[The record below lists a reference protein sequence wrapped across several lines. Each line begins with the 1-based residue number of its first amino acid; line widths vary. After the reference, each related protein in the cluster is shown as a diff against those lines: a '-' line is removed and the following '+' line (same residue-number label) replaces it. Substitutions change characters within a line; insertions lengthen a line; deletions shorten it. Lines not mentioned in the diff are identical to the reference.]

1 MLGTY
6 THYPPPIWPKEDT
19 MTLKRALQL
28 AAIVANMRTGER
40 DHWKDALQAVAD
52 AYLELKERG
61 QRTRALGSR
70 GCSRTKVRSGRPFYP
85 GKPLIL
91 KPR

>member
-6 THYPPPIWPKEDT
+6 TNYPPPVYPKKD

-40 DHWKDALQAVAD
+40 DHWKDALKAVAD

-61 QRTRALGSR
+61 RRTRVRGSR
-70 GCSRTKVRSGRPFYP
+70 GCPRTRVGYAGS
-85 GKPLIL
+85 
-91 KPR
+91 